1 MYKASVKRQQI
12 TELLDIAC
20 RNR

>member
-20 RNR
+20 WNR